1 MSSIRRGTSIG
12 MASLVFVLAGC
23 GSGDGMD
30 PNGQASA
37 GTRPP
42 IQGLQPT
49 LASIQDN
56 VFTPICTACHTGGGA
71 PQGLQ
76 LDAGVSAS
84 KLINVPVPRDPNQ
97 IRVIPGDPDNSFLIH
112 KLEGTQNIG
121 QRMPLGGPF
130 LDPSTIAVIRQ
141 WIANGA
147 PQ

>member
-1 MSSIRRGTSIG
+1 MSSFRDFVRIAL
-12 MASLVFVLAGC
+12 ASLTLGLAGC
-23 GSGDGMD
+23 GSGSGDGM
-30 PNGQASA
+30 NNTTARA
-37 GTRPP
+37 P

-84 KLINVPVPRDPNQ
+84 KLINVPVPRDTNLT
-97 IRVIPGDPDNSFLIH
+97 RVIPGDPDHSFLIN
-112 KLEGTQNIG
+112 KLEGTQTIG
-121 QRMPLGGPF
+121 ARMPLGGPF

>member
-1 MSSIRRGTSIG
+1 MSSIGNRVPIG
-12 MASLVFVLAGC
+12 MASLVLVLAGC
-23 GSGDGMD
+23 GSGGGMD
-30 PNGQASA
+30 NNTA
-37 GTRPP
+37 TRPP

-84 KLINVPVPRDPNQ
+84 RLISVPVPRNTSLT
-97 IRVIPGDPDNSFLIH
+97 RVIPGDPDHSFLIN
-112 KLEGTQNIG
+112 KLEGTQTIG
-121 QRMPLGGPF
+121 ERMPLNQTP